1 MLSKK
6 DKFCPHCGK
15 AKELKQVDFLGQHF
29 EAYVSTCDCVK
40 NKEKEEKEANQVNKV
55 TQEITKVM
63 EKGNI
68 GRRYYNADFAN
79 YQSNPQNKAMFD
91 ACKKFVKGFNKND
104 GMGLFLFGGV
114 GCGKTHLAISI
125 MKHLITKGK
134 KVSFYKSSGLYD
146 EYKRTFAFNND
157 ETGEIFLQKLK
168 KVDLLIIDD
177 LGTDRFDDKFNLF
190 LYKVIDTRYNDMSPI
205 IITSNFNLNELSSV
219 VDRRILDR
227 LYSMCVQWGNNSSS
241 YRSLVAQNYKI

>member
-29 EAYVSTCDCVK
+29 EAYVSTCDCLK

-79 YQSNPQNKAMFD
+79 YQSNPQNKAKIMLHGTR
-91 ACKKFVKGFNKND
+91 FVIPLNISKNTTTV
-104 GMGLFLFGGV
+104 MAQHTALL
-114 GCGKTHLAISI
+114 KI
-125 MKHLITKGK
+125 K
-134 KVSFYKSSGLYD
+134 KVSFIFFS
-146 EYKRTFAFNND
+146 
-157 ETGEIFLQKLK
+157 IFLQE
-168 KVDLLIIDD
+168 
-177 LGTDRFDDKFNLF
+177 
-190 LYKVIDTRYNDMSPI
+190 NDS
-205 IITSNFNLNELSSV
+205 
-219 VDRRILDR
+219 
-227 LYSMCVQWGNNSSS
+227 
-241 YRSLVAQNYKI
+241 